1 MERKYIKQI
10 REIKQRHIY
19 GDFLY
24 NIMNNSHTLNPT
36 WKERTTL
43 DDVIKSS
50 RQGDKFY
57 SDVTVLQ
64 YAFLWR
70 TTKQGHLFWEIID
83 EELKVII

>member
-24 NIMNNSHTLNPT
+24 NIMNNSHTSNPT
-36 WKERTTL
+36 WKKRTTL
-43 DDVIKSS
+43 DDVIKST

-57 SDVTVLQ
+57 SNVTILQ
-64 YAFLWR
+64 YAFSWR
-70 TTKQGHLFWEIID
+70 TTKQGRLFWEIID
-83 EELKVII
+83 EELRTI

>member
-1 MERKYIKQI
+1 MEEKYIKQI
-10 REIKQRHIY
+10 RGIKQRHIY

-24 NIMNNSHTLNPT
+24 NIMNNSHTSNPT

-43 DDVIKSS
+43 NDVIKSS

-64 YAFLWR
+64 YAFLWGA
-70 TTKQGHLFWEIID
+70 TKQGQLFWELID
-83 EELKVII
+83 EELKATI

>member
-1 MERKYIKQI
+1 MEEKYIKQI

-43 DDVIKSS
+43 NDVIKSS
-50 RQGDKFY
+50 RQADKFY
-57 SDVTVLQ
+57 SNVTVLQ

-70 TTKQGHLFWEIID
+70 TTKQGQLFWEIID

>member
-1 MERKYIKQI
+1 MERKYLKQI

-24 NIMNNSHTLNPT
+24 NIMNNSHTSNPT
-36 WKERTTL
+36 WKERISL

-50 RQGDKFY
+50 RQADKFY
-57 SDVTVLQ
+57 SNVTVLQ
-64 YAFLWR
+64 YAFSWR

>member
-24 NIMNNSHTLNPT
+24 NIMNNSHTSNPT

-50 RQGDKFY
+50 RQADKFY
-57 SDVTVLQ
+57 SYVTVLQ
-64 YAFLWR
+64 YAFSWR
-70 TTKQGHLFWEIID
+70 ATKQGHLFWELID
-83 EELKVII
+83 EELKVTI